1 MVMNT
6 EIILYAS
13 LSANILLLIMLLSP
27 DIVRFIHRRYLTWID
42 ENIKLK

>member
-27 DIVRFIHRRYLTWID
+27 DIVRFIHRRYLTGID